1 MSNKT
6 QITRWYVSAII
17 LAKEYSALNDK
28 ANGLD
33 GKSEQSQDYRNNLD
47 MAIRKAILNGELK
60 AYSGGHG
67 AILDADIKAYLH
79 GVIYLD
85 QFCEWAQ
92 VSLIGCPKE
101 PRKLATM
108 MGIPLESDVGTF
120 KSEDVKLVV
129 ENSKDKTD
137 TLASTLSKPLR
148 HKIQSRPQPVLSAE
162 ISKAQELALD
172 KADPTSVWTELVKLA
187 EGKIGCLIGV
197 TDNEIK
203 YQVGG
208 KIRFFTKRSLNERM
222 GRARRRVTP
231 H

>member
-33 GKSEQSQDYRNNLD
+33 GKSKQSQDYRNNLD

-67 AILDADIKAYLH
+67 AILDANIKAYLH

-137 TLASTLSKPLR
+137 TLANTLSKPLSR
-148 HKIQSRPQPVLSAE
+148 FAAQDAAILKKLNELGHKPERLPKGRNGSRTV
-162 ISKAQELALD
+162 
-172 KADPTSVWTELVKLA
+172 KADVRDEVLKLKDVFISEKTFDTA
-187 EGKIGCLIGV
+187 WQRLRTAGQIV
-197 TDNEIK
+197 NE
-203 YQVGG
+203 
-208 KIRFFTKRSLNERM
+208 
-222 GRARRRVTP
+222 
-231 H
+231 